1 MENTLENLEKKL
13 WEELADAVV
22 EMDEK
27 RVIVAA
33 EEVLKNSFS
42 PESAIFNG
50 LSEGM
55 NRVGEKFAENYY
67 FVPELL
73 ICADAMKAGI
83 SILKNYIEEEKSKID
98 ATVVI
103 GVVEGDFHD
112 IGKNIVSILIQ
123 SAGFR
128 VIDLGHNI
136 SVEKFLSSIHDENPD
151 IVAISTLMTT
161 TMKVMENVVKS
172 IKTNFDENR
181 PKIMVG
187 GAPVTKVFSDNIGA
201 DFFGE
206 NAQEAVIGVKKLL
219 QKA

>member
-1 MENTLENLEKKL
+1 MENTMENLEKKL

-27 RVIVAA
+27 RVIAAA

-55 NRVGEKFAENYY
+55 NRVGEKFAKNYY

-73 ICADAMKAGI
+73 MCADAMKAGI
-83 SILKNYIEEEKSKID
+83 GILKDYIEEEKSKID

-123 SAGFR
+123 SAGFN

-136 SVEKFLSSIHDENPD
+136 PVEKFLSYIRDENPD

-161 TMKVMENVVKS
+161 TMKVMEDVVKS
-172 IKTNFDENR
+172 IKINFDKKR

-187 GAPVTKVFSDNIGA
+187 GAPVTKIFSDSIGA
-201 DFFGE
+201 DFYGE
-206 NAQEAVIGVKKLL
+206 NAQEAVMGVKKLL